1 VALIESS
8 GGIVKKRRTQRAITP
23 DEQIARY
30 AYVLGNV
37 PASVA
42 DKAYAAAFSRLSEQQ
57 REAIIGQLN
66 AELPGAPKDAAS
78 IDPGAFALLMRELLW
93 RDALVRI
100 PDAAVV
106 AAAFV
111 ASPPVAAYFTTGAGS
126 VTMDQQPPWIHQ
138 LAGHETAPVDGGR
151 THHRHGVP
159 GFLGLDHDNAGD
171 SREW

>member
-1 VALIESS
+1 M
-8 GGIVKKRRTQRAITP
+8 KKRHSQQAISR

-42 DKAYAAAFSRLSEQQ
+42 DRAYAAAFARLSAAQ
-57 REAIIGQLN
+57 RDAVVSQLS
-66 AELPGAPKDAAS
+66 AELPDAPADAAS
-78 IDPGAFALLMRELLW
+78 IDPVAFAMLMRSLLA

-111 ASPPVAAYFTTGAGS
+111 ASPPVGAYFTTGAGS
-126 VTMDQQPPWIHQ
+126 VSMDRQPPWIHQ
-138 LAGHETAPVDGGR
+138 LGGHETAPVDGGR
-151 THHRHGVP
+151 SHHRPGVP
-159 GFLGLDHDNAGD
+159 GILGLDHDNAGD

>member
-1 VALIESS
+1 M
-8 GGIVKKRRTQRAITP
+8 RRRHPRRAITA

-42 DKAYAAAFSRLSEQQ
+42 DKAYAAAFSRLSVVQ
-57 REAIIGQLN
+57 RDEIVAQLA
-66 AELPGAPKDAAS
+66 AELPDAPREPAS
-78 IDPGAFALLMRELLW
+78 VDPGRLAAHMRDLLW

-100 PDAAVV
+100 RDGAVV

-111 ASPPVAAYFTTGAGS
+111 ESPPIVAYFTSGAGS
-126 VTMDQQPPWIHQ
+126 VTLDQQPPWIHE

-151 THHRHGVP
+151 SHHRHGVP
-159 GFLGLDHDNAGD
+159 GILSRDHENSGD
-171 SREW
+171 STGW

>member
-1 VALIESS
+1 M
-8 GGIVKKRRTQRAITP
+8 KKRHSQQAITA

-42 DKAYAAAFSRLSEQQ
+42 DKAYAAAYFRLSRAQ
-57 REAIIGQLN
+57 REEILGQLS
-66 AELPGAPKDAAS
+66 AELPGAPREAAS
-78 IDPGAFALLMRELLW
+78 VDPAAFAMLMRDLRA

-100 PDAAVV
+100 RDGVVV

-111 ASPPVAAYFTTGAGS
+111 ASAPVVAYFTTGAGS
-126 VTMDQQPPWIHQ
+126 VTMEQQPPWIHR
-138 LAGHETAPVDGGR
+138 LAGHETSPVDGGR
-151 THHRHGVP
+151 THHRPGVP
-159 GFLGLDHDNAGD
+159 GFLGLDHDNSGD